1 MLRKLECIRTVS
13 TSDADKFHLKSGGSS
28 NAIFACESPLPCC
41 CFFLLYSFRIFDQET
56 PKTQIFQI
64 DNLLEF
70 ACFMELPHTRFPSK
84 YLLIFCFE
92 RNLPC

>member
-13 TSDADKFHLKSGGSS
+13 TSDADKFHLIWWFL
-28 NAIFACESPLPCC
+28 ATL
-41 CFFLLYSFRIFDQET
+41 FLLANHRCPVYSFRIFDQET

-70 ACFMELPHTRFPSK
+70 ACSMELPHTRFPSK